1 MKKNLSGI
9 ILTAEIAA
17 VILFH
22 TFKIR
27 ESENIPS
34 ESSVVKISKTLVN
47 IPKSAILFKTKP
59 DYFFVNMLK

>member
-9 ILTAEIAA
+9 ILIAEIVV

-27 ESENIPS
+27 ETENVPS
-34 ESSVVKISKTLVN
+34 ESTVARISKSLVN
-47 IPKSAILFKTKP
+47 IPKSAILIKTKP

>member
-9 ILTAEIAA
+9 LLVAEIVV

-27 ESENIPS
+27 QPK
-34 ESSVVKISKTLVN
+34 KIVLKTILSGTAKASKTFLVSN
-47 IPKSAILFKTKP
+47 PCSKAKP
-59 DYFFVNMLK
+59 EYFFLNMLK